1 MSLEVVTAV
10 LPDYVRVAAS
20 GEYSLER
27 MFEFIDRIKVEAD
40 TAGRD
45 RVLIDPREVIGD
57 MTEADRFM
65 AGRRVAEVFG
75 PRLKAACVM
84 NPGKVTKLGEL
95 TAVNRGANF
104 FVTESETEA
113 VRWLQTA

>member
-1 MSLEVVTAV
+1 MSLEVETVV
-10 LPDYVRVAAS
+10 LPDYLRVSAS
-20 GEYSLER
+20 GEYTLER
-27 MFEFIDRIKVEAD
+27 MYEFINRVKLEAD
-40 TAGRD
+40 NAGCD
-45 RVLIDPREVIGD
+45 RVLIDPRNVIGN

-65 AGRRVAEVFG
+65 AGRLVAEVFG

-84 NPGKVTKLGEL
+84 QPGTVTKLGEL

-113 VRWLQTA
+113 VKWLQTD